1 MQTKRNRTTKTTQKR
16 KVIGKLYATWCGHCQ
31 TLEPEWQKMKA
42 NLTKLYKGGVDFVE
56 IESENMKHAL
66 DKLNKTFKTKV
77 KLQGG
82 YPTLFKIEP
91 GKKKA
96 EYYKGNRVAT
106 ELTKWSMMGGKNKT
120 IKAR

>member
-1 MQTKRNRTTKTTQKR
+1 MKTKRNRNKKTQKR

-96 EYYKGNRVAT
+96 EYFKGNREAT
-106 ELTKWSMMGGKNKT
+106 ELTKWSMMGGNNKT
-120 IKAR
+120 VKAR

>member
-1 MQTKRNRTTKTTQKR
+1 MQTKRKRTTKTQKR
-16 KVIGKLYATWCGHCQ
+16 KVVGKLYATWCGHCQ

-42 NLTKLYKGGVDFVE
+42 NLTKLYKGGVEFVE

-82 YPTLFKIEP
+82 FPTLFKIEP

-96 EYYKGNRVAT
+96 EYFKGNREAS
-106 ELTKWSMMGGKNKT
+106 ELTKWSMMGGKKERKT
-120 IKAR
+120 AKK

>member
-1 MQTKRNRTTKTTQKR
+1 MQTKRNRTAKTQKR
-16 KVIGKLYATWCGHCQ
+16 KVVGKLYATWCGHCQ

-42 NLTKLYKGGVDFVE
+42 NLTKLYKGGVEFVE

-66 DKLNKTFKTKV
+66 DKLNKTFKTRV

-106 ELTKWSMMGGKNKT
+106 ELTKWSMMGGNRKT
-120 IKAR
+120 AKK